1 MTASDGD
8 VLTGTVPF
16 TVSAAAAATS
26 ARPPPYT
33 PVGSD
38 EAAGGS
44 TAGAATGAALRWL
57 LFLGLSLALGGVV
70 GARLVA
76 GVPGFGAPQPPL
88 AFGGGWS
95 PWRRPDP
102 RCTPWG
108 PGIRLV
114 TTAYGRTLLVKLTLV
129 AVVAGLALA
138 GRAAVRRSAAVKSP
152 SSGRLA
158 RVEAGALVGVLAVT
172 ALLISLSP
180 PRPDGP
186 PAPPTVARQA
196 P

>member
-1 MTASDGD
+1 MLVRYAALSAGLFAT
-8 VLTGTVPF
+8 VLVTGT
-16 TVSAAAAATS
+16 AAA
-26 ARPPPYT
+26 
-33 PVGSD
+33 
-38 EAAGGS
+38 
-44 TAGAATGAALRWL
+44 L
-57 LFLGLSLALGGVV
+57 L
-70 GARLVA
+70 LVDDVQA
-76 GVPGFGAPQPPL
+76 
-88 AFGGGWS
+88 
-95 PWRRPDP
+95 
-102 RCTPWG
+102 
-108 PGIRLV
+108 LV

-138 GRAAVRRSAAVKSP
+138 GRAAVRRSAAAQSP
-152 SSGRLA
+152 RSGRLA